1 LKVSAACGT
10 SDVARVS
17 AAFSEEEKNVFLTK
31 ISAKISRINHK
42 NLNFL
47 NKMFTSV

>member
-1 LKVSAACGT
+1 LKVAAACGT

-17 AAFSEEEKNVFLTK
+17 AAFSEEKNVFLTK
-31 ISAKISRINHK
+31 ISAKISKINHK